1 MMRRT
6 FDSLLTFAAVAGV
19 LALAYLLLG
28 RHAWYGPG
36 VIALSV
42 VPLIAARLGGLLV
55 RRLIPDL
62 IFGAIDS
69 GLLVIAA
76 SLGAWRF
83 GVAGAVVGGVV
94 GDAVTDG
101 IAGYFEGSIAQWLRR
116 QGIEESRTALSSA
129 NGKMAGCLLGSGAML
144 TLLQLGGVDFTRL
157 ATLR

>member
-1 MMRRT
+1 MV
-6 FDSLLTFAAVAGV
+6 DSLLTFAAVFGV

-28 RHAWYGPG
+28 RGAWYGPG

-42 VPLIAARLGGLLV
+42 VPLIAARLGGLTV

-83 GVAGAVVGGVV
+83 GLAGAVVGGVV

-101 IAGYFEGSIAQWLRR
+101 IAGYFEGGIAQWLRR
-116 QGIEESRTALSSA
+116 RGVEESRTALGSA
-129 NGKMAGCLLGSGAML
+129 NGKMAGCLLGAGAML

-157 ATLR
+157 AAPR